1 MKVLLL
7 NPGRRDYLVQYFLDL
22 SNKFKMKIYILD
34 PDINIPSFKVSNKTK
49 NFTCPKSRNKRF
61 IPFLKNFVKRENI
74 NLIFPLS
81 ENELKK
87 ISKEKNFF
95 KKKGVEIIIS
105 DQKVIDLCQNKLKT
119 YNFLKTIKIKY
130 PELIKFNDLKKK
142 LPAIGKEI
150 KGNSSKNQIIIN
162 TRDQI
167 PLKKNK
173 LFFQK
178 YIKSEEYGM
187 DILNDLNGNFVHF
200 CVKKKYLIRAGDTDK
215 AKIIN
220 PKKFLWLAKK
230 ISSSLKHVGNL
241 DIDFI
246 FKDKKIYILDLNAR
260 FGGGYPFTHEYGYNY
275 IERILELFKK
285 RKKFSKFKK
294 FINHRNLF
302 SKGITIYK
310 H

>member
-1 MKVLLL
+1 MKVLLI

-22 SNKFKMKIYILD
+22 SNKFKMKIYIID
-34 PDINIPSFKVSNKTK
+34 PNINIPSFKVSNKTK
-49 NFTCPKSRNKRF
+49 NFICPKSKNKRF
-61 IPFLKNFVKRENI
+61 IPFLKNLIKKENI
-74 NLIFPLS
+74 KVIFPLS
-81 ENELKK
+81 EYELKK
-87 ISKEKNFF
+87 ISKQKNFF
-95 KKKGVEIIIS
+95 KKKGIEIIVS
-105 DQKVIDLCQNKLKT
+105 DQKIIEICQKKLKT
-119 YNFLKTIKIKY
+119 YDFLKKIKIKY

-142 LPAIGKEI
+142 LPVIGKEV

-162 TRDQI
+162 TKDQI
-167 PLKKNK
+167 PKKKNK

-178 YIKSEEYGM
+178 YIRSDEYGM
-187 DILNDLNGNFVHF
+187 DILNDLNGNFVHT
-200 CVKKKYLIRAGDTDK
+200 CIKKKYQIRAGDTDK

-220 PKKFLWLAKK
+220 PKNFLWLAKK

-246 FKDKKIYILDLNAR
+246 CKNRKVYILDLNAR

-275 IERILELFKK
+275 IERILELIKK
-285 RKKFSKFKK
+285 RKKLTKFKK
-294 FINHRNLF
+294 FRNNKNLF